1 MEKTK
6 LDELLMQF
14 TKTDNE
20 KITIDEIQNV
30 LLKFANKYC
39 LMYIDEA
46 KAEISSLLETLD
58 EENNFKVKSRQLF
71 QPPRLS
77 VHPSVIPPVHV
88 HVSKY

>member
-14 TKTDNE
+14 TKTENE

-46 KAEISSLLETLD
+46 KAEISALLETLD
-58 EENNFKVKSRQLF
+58 EEDNFKVKSRQLF
-71 QPPRLS
+71 QHPCLS
-77 VHPSVIPPVHV
+77 FHACTITS
-88 HVSKY
+88 SNSC